1 MFCACTNTREKQ
13 TVRMQETKNKSND
26 LILNGPTNI
35 KYTYTRPM
43 EDFHFFFSFQIHRM
57 QRVRATDNL
66 IDN

>member
-13 TVRMQETKNKSND
+13 TVRMQETKNKTND

-35 KYTYTRPM
+35 KYTYTRTM
-43 EDFHFFFSFQIHRM
+43 EDFIFVLFSDTSYAAGPRN
-57 QRVRATDNL
+57 RYL